1 MDINKSQAD
10 DNSCRLNVIHVDP
23 IQIENKLEEQETQ
36 NKKQNQLHIDT
47 IPNATTESRL
57 ECELDTEIITKEQEQ
72 HEQSKDSKSYIDKR
86 DKKVE
91 KSPKINEKIQKKTSQ
106 DNMNEWEEMD
116 DEVLNSLSLF
126 HDEVKSND

>member
-10 DNSCRLNVIHVDP
+10 DNSCRPNVIHVDP
-23 IQIENKLEEQETQ
+23 IQTEYELEEQDKTQ
-36 NKKQNQLHIDT
+36 KKQNQLHIDT
-47 IPNATTESRL
+47 ISNATTKNRV
-57 ECELDTEIITKEQEQ
+57 ECELDTQITTKEQ
-72 HEQSKDSKSYIDKR
+72 HEQSENSKSYIDKR
-86 DKKVE
+86 NKKVE
-91 KSPKINEKIQKKTSQ
+91 ESSKIKEKVQKKASQ